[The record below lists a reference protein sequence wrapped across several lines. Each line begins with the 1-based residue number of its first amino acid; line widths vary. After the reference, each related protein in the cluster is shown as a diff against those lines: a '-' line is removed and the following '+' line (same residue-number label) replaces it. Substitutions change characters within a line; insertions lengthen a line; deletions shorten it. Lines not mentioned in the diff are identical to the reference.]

1 MKMTALRA
9 AVLGALA
16 LGQSQQLAWSAD
28 NATGATSA
36 TSATNAASAASADK
50 GLGQVVVTGT
60 GERQQ
65 YRQSATSSATRTE
78 TPLQELPQSVQ
89 VVSRQLMDDL
99 AATRLDDVLLYVS
112 GVAKQNNFGGLWDNY
127 SIRGFSGSE
136 NGGMNILWNGFASN
150 RGYAPPRDTANVES
164 IDFLKG
170 PAAALYGNSE
180 PGGTINV
187 VTKKPQFKAANS
199 LDLSVDSRGG
209 YRSAVDSTGVLNS
222 EVAYRLN
229 AALEHKNSFRDNV
242 SSDREFLAPAF
253 TWVLS
258 DRTIL
263 NYEGEYLRQK
273 APLDRGIVAVNGN
286 LGVLPVSRF
295 LGEPRDGVIKMQ
307 NANHL
312 VTLEHR
318 LDDNW
323 HLRTGVFHKDGT
335 LDGYSTEASA
345 LQADNATLRRQRRY
359 RDYSWH
365 DTSLQAELGGKLQT
379 GGIQHEVLVGTEV
392 DWLTLDQRMLRVN
405 PSGAAPYALNIYN
418 PVYGQPQPTPAP
430 NTDTRE
436 RQISTA
442 LYLQDQVSLGD
453 RWKLLVGLRADG
465 FRSTLNNLRTSTT
478 TRQDKT
484 AYSPRL
490 GLTYLFTQAW
500 SAYASASKSFRP
512 NSGSDVSGNAFNPE
526 TSRAAEI
533 GLKFQSEDQRSGATL
548 AVFDITKQNVLTTD
562 PANPSFSIAAGEVR
576 SKGVELDANAR
587 LGHHWRLTGN
597 LAYTDA
603 YVSKDNTLAVGSR
616 LINVPR
622 VSGSVLAV
630 FEDVSA
636 SGSPYGIGSG
646 LNYVGNRTGDQAGS
660 FKLPAYVT
668 ARALA
673 YWQFTPKMKLSLDVN
688 NLFNKRYYSSSYSNV
703 WIMPG
708 DERTATLALNVKF

>member
-16 LGQSQQLAWSAD
+16 MGQGQPLAWGAD
-28 NATGATSA
+28 TT
-36 TSATNAASAASADK
+36 TAADT
-50 GLGQVVVTGT
+50 GLGQIVVTGA

-65 YRQSATSSATRTE
+65 YRQSTTSSATRTE

-99 AATRLDDVLLYVS
+99 GATRLDDVLLYVS

-187 VTKKPQFKAANS
+187 VTKKPQFKSANS
-199 LDLSVDSRGG
+199 LDLSVDSRGS
-209 YRSAVDSTGVLNS
+209 YRSAVDSTGALNS

-229 AALEHKNSFRDNV
+229 AAFEHKNSFRDNV

-258 DRTIL
+258 DSTVL

-295 LGEPRDGVIKMQ
+295 LGEPRDGDIKMQ
-307 NANHL
+307 NTNHL
-312 VTLEHR
+312 LTLDHR
-318 LDDNW
+318 LDENW
-323 HLRTGVFHKDGT
+323 HLRTGLFHKDGT

-345 LQADNATLRRQRRY
+345 LQADNTTLRRQRRY

-379 GGIQHEVLVGTEV
+379 GGIQHEVLVGTEM

-405 PSGAAPYALNIYN
+405 PTAASPYAVNIYD
-418 PVYGQPQPTPAP
+418 PVYGQAQPTLAA
-430 NTDTRE
+430 NTDTSE

-442 LYLQDQVSLGD
+442 LYLQDQLSLSE
-453 RWKLLVGLRADG
+453 RWKLLAGIRADG
-465 FRSTLNNLRTSTT
+465 FRSTLNNWRTGTT
-478 TRQDKT
+478 TRQDKS

-490 GLTYLFTQAW
+490 GLTYLFTPSW

-512 NSGSDVSGNAFNPE
+512 NSGSDASGNAFSPE
-526 TSRAAEI
+526 TSRAAEV

-603 YVSKDNTLAVGSR
+603 YVSKDNILAVGSR

-630 FEDVSA
+630 FEDASA
-636 SGSPYGIGSG
+636 TGSPYGIGGG
-646 LNYVGNRTGDQAGS
+646 LNYVGERTGDQAGS
-660 FKLPAYVT
+660 FKLPGYVI

-688 NLFNKRYYSSSYSNV
+688 NLFNKRYYSSSYSTV

-708 DERTATLALNVKF
+708 EERTATLALNVKF

>member
-16 LGQSQQLAWSAD
+16 MSQAHNLAWGAD
-28 NATGATSA
+28 TTTNTAATSA
-36 TSATNAASAASADK
+36 SADS

-65 YRQSATSSATRTE
+65 YRQNATSSATRSE

-89 VVSRQLMDDL
+89 VVSRQLIDDL

-112 GVAKQNNFGGLWDNY
+112 GVARQNNFGGLWDNY

-150 RGYAPPRDTANVES
+150 RGYAPPRDMANVES
-164 IDFLKG
+164 VDFLKG

-187 VTKKPQFKAANS
+187 VSKKPQFKSANA
-199 LDLSVDSRGG
+199 LDLSIGTNNT
-209 YRSAVDSTGVLNS
+209 YRSAVDSTGALNS
-222 EVAYRLN
+222 EVAYRIN
-229 AALEHKNSFRDNV
+229 AAMEHQGSMRDDV
-242 SSDREFLAPAF
+242 TSQREFLAPAF

-258 DRTIL
+258 DRTVL
-263 NYEGEYLRQK
+263 NYEGEFLRQK

-286 LGVLPVSRF
+286 PGVLPVSRF
-295 LGEPRDGVIKMQ
+295 LGEPRDGDIKME
-307 NANHL
+307 NRNHL
-312 VTLEHR
+312 LTLEHR

-323 HLRTGVFHKDGT
+323 HVRTGVFHKDGS
-335 LDGYSTEASA
+335 LDGFSTEASA

-379 GGIQHEVLVGTEV
+379 GGIGHEVLVGTEI
-392 DWLTLDQRMLRVN
+392 DWLTLDQRMLRIN
-405 PSGAAPYALNIYN
+405 PSAAAPYAVNIYT
-418 PVYGQPQPTPAP
+418 PVYGQAQPTPLP
-430 NTDTRE
+430 NTDTSE

-442 LYLQDQVSLGD
+442 LYLQDQVSLSD
-453 RWKLLVGLRADG
+453 RWKLLAGVRADS
-465 FRSTLNNLRTSTT
+465 FRSTLNNWRSGAT
-478 TRQDKT
+478 TRQDKS
-484 AYSPRL
+484 AVSPRL
-490 GLTYLFTQAW
+490 GLTYLITHAW
-500 SAYASASKSFRP
+500 SVYASASKSFRP
-512 NSGSDVSGNAFNPE
+512 NSGSDVQGNAFSPE
-526 TSRAAEI
+526 TARAAEA

-562 PANPSFSIAAGEVR
+562 PSNPSFSVAAGEVR
-576 SKGVELDANAR
+576 SKGVELDANAK
-587 LGHHWRLTGN
+587 LGRHWRLTGN

-603 YVSKDNTLAVGSR
+603 YVAKDNTLTVGAR
-616 LINVPR
+616 LVNVPR
-622 VSGSVLAV
+622 VSGSLLAV
-630 FEDVSA
+630 FEDVDAHGAPFGVGGGA
-636 SGSPYGIGSG
+636 S
-646 LNYVGNRTGDQAGS
+646 YVGARTGDQAGS
-660 FKLPAYVT
+660 FRLPAYAT

-673 YWQFTPKMKLSLDVN
+673 YWQFTPRMKLSLDVN
-688 NLFNKRYYSSSYSNV
+688 NLFNKRYYTSSYNNL

-708 DERTATLALNVKF
+708 DERNAMLALNVRF

>member
-28 NATGATSA
+28 NATSA
-36 TSATNAASAASADK
+36 TSADK

-65 YRQSATSSATRTE
+65 YRQSTTSSATRTE

-199 LDLSVDSRGG
+199 LDLSLDSRGG
-209 YRSAVDSTGVLNS
+209 YRSAVDSTGALNS

-229 AALEHKNSFRDNV
+229 AAFEHKNSFRDNV

-295 LGEPRDGVIKMQ
+295 LGEPRDGDIKMQ
-307 NANHL
+307 NTNHL
-312 VTLEHR
+312 LTLEHR

-392 DWLTLDQRMLRVN
+392 DWLTLDQRMLRID
-405 PSGAAPYALNIYN
+405 PTTAAPYAINIYS
-418 PVYGQPQPTPAP
+418 PSYGQVQPNPRP
-430 NTDTRE
+430 RTDTSE

-442 LYLQDQVSLGD
+442 FYVQDQLSLD
-453 RWKLLVGLRADG
+453 ERWKLLAGIRADS
-465 FRSTLNNLRTSTT
+465 FRSTLDTRSTAGAVTT

-490 GLTYLFTQAW
+490 GLTYLFTPAW
-500 SAYASASKSFRP
+500 SAYVSASKSFRP
-512 NSGSDVSGNAFNPE
+512 NSGSDVSGNAFSPE

-603 YVSKDNTLAVGSR
+603 YVSKDNTLTVGSR

-630 FEDVSA
+630 FEDASA
-636 SGSPYGIGSG
+636 SGSPYGIGGG